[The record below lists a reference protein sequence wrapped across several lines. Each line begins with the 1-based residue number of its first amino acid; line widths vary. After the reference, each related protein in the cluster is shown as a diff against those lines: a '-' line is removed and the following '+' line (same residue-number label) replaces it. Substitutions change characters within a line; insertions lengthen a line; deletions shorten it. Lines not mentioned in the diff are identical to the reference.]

1 MIRSALKLIS
11 KTIFKL
17 IGWRVDVT
25 LPSVKKFVLIGAH
38 HTSNWDFP
46 LTILVFW
53 TLKLK
58 IHWVGKVQLF
68 RGPLRYLFTALGGIP
83 VDRSAA
89 NGFIEQI
96 AERFN
101 HSEEMIL
108 AIAPEGTRKK
118 TDYWK
123 TGFYYIALKANVPIC
138 LGYID
143 YANRTIGFAQML
155 VPSGDIEKDFEQIKL
170 FYQDKTGKYPEKQS
184 TIQIKNKH
192 G

>member
-1 MIRSALKLIS
+1 MLKLIP

-25 LPSVKKFVLIGAH
+25 LPKEKKFVLIGAH

-53 TLKLK
+53 TLNLK
-58 IHWVGKVQLF
+58 AHWVGKNQLF
-68 RGPLRYLFTALGGIP
+68 RGPLGSLFTALGGIP

-89 NGFIEQI
+89 NGFIGQI

-101 HSEEMIL
+101 HSQEMVL
-108 AIAPEGTRKK
+108 AIAPEGTREK

-155 VPSGDIEKDFEQIKL
+155 IPGGDIEKDFEQIKL
-170 FYQDKTGKYPEKQS
+170 FYQNKKGKYPEKQS
-184 TIQIKNKH
+184 TMQIKKS
-192 G
+192 